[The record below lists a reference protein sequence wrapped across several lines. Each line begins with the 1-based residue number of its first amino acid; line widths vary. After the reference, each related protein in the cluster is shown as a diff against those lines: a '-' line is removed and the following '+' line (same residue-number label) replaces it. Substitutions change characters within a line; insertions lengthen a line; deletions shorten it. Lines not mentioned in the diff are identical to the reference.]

1 LLVSGDYSNFADEVA
16 GADQVAELRAS
27 LQRTQRQLAKA
38 RLKVDDLVAAT
49 IESCRDATLSMGPI
63 RPVPIPKLGRINKDK
78 EEHALL
84 ITSDWQGA
92 KVTPTY
98 NSDIMEKRVKE
109 FIAKSIHLT
118 DLQSVPIQDAT
129 IVFGGDLVEGLFN
142 FATQVFEIDATLFE
156 QYVRVS
162 RLLVDVIRMA
172 LVRYKTVTVVPE
184 WGNHGRIGSKRDA
197 VPRSDNVDRMC
208 YELAK
213 QLLAG
218 EPRVVWQ
225 DCPEDIQRLV
235 IGNYKAL
242 VIHGDEIGRM
252 GFAATSTIVQ
262 HVNRWKSGAYRVDG
276 EPWYFRDCYTHHYHT
291 HGEWPLA
298 DGEGAVYQTGSTES
312 DNRYASV
319 GLASAAKPSQRFHLI
334 DPRKGR
340 VTAQY
345 KVWLE

>member
-1 LLVSGDYSNFADEVA
+1 VSGDYSNFADEVA

-109 FIAKSIHLT
+109 FIAK
-118 DLQSVPIQDAT
+118 
-129 IVFGGDLVEGLFN
+129 
-142 FATQVFEIDATLFE
+142 
-156 QYVRVS
+156 
-162 RLLVDVIRMA
+162 
-172 LVRYKTVTVVPE
+172 
-184 WGNHGRIGSKRDA
+184 
-197 VPRSDNVDRMC
+197 C